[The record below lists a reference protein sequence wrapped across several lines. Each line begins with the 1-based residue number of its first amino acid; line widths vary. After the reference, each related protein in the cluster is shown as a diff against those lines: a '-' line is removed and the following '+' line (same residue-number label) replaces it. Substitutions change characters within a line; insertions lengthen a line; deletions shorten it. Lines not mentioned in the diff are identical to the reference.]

1 MSFLRIDHL
10 SVTLKPG
17 FRSRSSQNRASLAI
31 CSWGISLTSF
41 ILLSKSLT
49 YSTASSLF
57 FLTCHFFRTLLQHWC
72 CRTCEVTTRW
82 ILDALVLSFL
92 HSLFKGFLTMYWTT
106 SSSLE
111 RSESLWTLLTLLGPR
126 QWGTVVA
133 ASPGISFSPSFTT
146 NLRIFRVS
154 QCNPKRIW
162 FFSLQFLICNKNV
175 LSQ

>member
-1 MSFLRIDHL
+1 MSFLRFDHL
-10 SVTLKPG
+10 SVTLKTG
-17 FRSRSSQNRASLAI
+17 FRSRSSQNRESLAL
-31 CSWGISLTSF
+31 CSWGI
-41 ILLSKSLT
+41 
-49 YSTASSLF
+49 STASSLF